1 MTDKIIAFSDEQ
13 LQELADDF
21 THYAATES
29 GFFTDGESYFLT
41 PEQLVEM
48 KRGNDYDFT
57 ALLDDF
63 CFHFIYKLMEF
74 NDLHEHK
81 GVTQ

>member
-1 MTDKIIAFSDEQ
+1 MIDLSDEQ
-13 LQELADDF
+13 VQMLADDF
-21 THYAATES
+21 LSYAATES

-41 PEQLVEM
+41 PEQLSEM
-48 KRGNDYDFT
+48 KSGNDYDFT

-63 CFHFIYKLMEF
+63 CFHVVCKLMEF
-74 NDLHEHK
+74 NELQKHK